1 MQDDDNNNNNDN
13 NDSNSGGD
21 AAVPDATI
29 VQAIVGMGFSENAGK
44 RAALATTNSGAEAAT
59 NWLFAH
65 MEDPDLNDPLP
76 ATGGKGVLVLEGV
89 VCWCCLLVL
98 FVGRGCLLEGVVCW
112 KEGC

>member
-1 MQDDDNNNNNDN
+1 MQDDDNNNDNDN
-13 NDSNSGGD
+13 NGGGA

-76 ATGGKGVLVLEGV
+76 ATGGKGGWFWKVLFGGV
-89 VCWCCLLVL
+89 VCWC
-98 FVGRGCLLEGVVCW
+98 
-112 KEGC
+112 